1 MDIKK
6 DDIIKCEVSGI
17 TNYGVFVKLD
27 NGYDGLIHISEIS
40 NKFVNN
46 IEKLF
51 LPGDI
56 IDGKVLEVDNEKKQ
70 VKLSIKQIKNKSK
83 RKATIE
89 ERGKCFEPLKENL
102 DMWIKEKLEDLEKMP
117 KTP

>member
-6 DDIIKCEVSGI
+6 DDIIKCEVTGV
-17 TNYGVFVKLD
+17 TNYGVFVKIGND
-27 NGYDGLIHISEIS
+27 YDGLIHISEIS

-56 IDGKVLEVDNEKKQ
+56 IDGKVLEIDDDKKQ
-70 VKLSIKQIKNKSK
+70 VKLSIKQINTKSK
-83 RKATIE
+83 KKRIIE
-89 ERGKCFEPLKENL
+89 ERGKGFEPLKENL
-102 DMWIKEKLEDLEKMP
+102 EIWIKEKLDDLEKNT